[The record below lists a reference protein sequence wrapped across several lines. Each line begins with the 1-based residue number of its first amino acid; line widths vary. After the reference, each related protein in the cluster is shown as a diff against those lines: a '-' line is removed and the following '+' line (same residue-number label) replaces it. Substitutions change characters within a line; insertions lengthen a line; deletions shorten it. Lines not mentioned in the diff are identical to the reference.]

1 MRASDWRPHTSN
13 TLRGFSNLQFPSGL
27 VVNDCT
33 LHEKGIKRW
42 VLLPGKPQLDS
53 DGRERRDPATCKALY
68 VSVVQIPS
76 HEAWHS
82 FQRQALAAVDRMLG
96 R

>member
-1 MRASDWRPHTSN
+1 MRASNWRPRNSHT
-13 TLRGFSNLQFPSGL
+13 LQGFFDLQLASGL
-27 VVNDCT
+27 LIDDCT
-33 LHEKGIKRW
+33 LHEKNADTRW
-42 VLLPGKPQLDS
+42 IPLLSKPLLDPE
-53 DGRERRDPATCKALY
+53 GRQRRDAGSKALY

-76 HEAWHS
+76 HEAWDS